1 MASNLLI
8 PVQPLAL
15 EVLDVARAAGD
26 LVVRSDVMAVLVI
39 AASAAAWLLAGW
51 VRVRA
56 AAPGVSHR
64 RCLLAGADLVV
75 CLPRSAPA
83 RAWAWTASGAA
94 GRGRLAPPE
103 LAAAA
108 SGVTLALLVPASVLA
123 AGYLVLTGHLPAR
136 ASAGLVAATTLVV
149 LAGLC
154 VATRR
159 IAHVPGRNR
168 WLAVRGPH
176 LTAAAVLG
184 EVVVALTTTAA
195 AWALTHTEGVAVSL
209 LEVSLASV
217 VARVVTLA
225 SVPAAGVGLADV
237 VFAATLMGVGLSAG
251 ASIATVAVW
260 RLGLALAWL
269 AAVAGRRPRARSGLR
284 SGLSSGASFGGGSR
298 AGSRAGSRTGSRTRL
313 GGHSDGPLSL
323 PSEPTGSAAGEWLH
337 RAAFKV
343 IGTLPPAVARRLRM
357 GVFQALFS
365 LSEDPWRYDG
375 LPYERRKR
383 QMLVASLPPARA
395 GSGIIVELGCAD
407 GHNLQAIAEA
417 YPSSR
422 VVGLDI
428 SPVAVAAARRRTA
441 GQPQVRV
448 EQSDA
453 RTAALVLKS
462 VGVDSIDVL
471 IVAEMLYYLGG
482 PARVNAE
489 LAGLAPML
497 RPSGVLVLVHGASDA
512 DRLHPA
518 AVAALGCASV
528 QRVVVEDVHR
538 PFVVEEAHALTC
550 HPPV

>member
-1 MASNLLI
+1 MSNLLI

-15 EVLDVARAAGD
+15 QVLTVARAAGD
-26 LVVRSDVMAVLVI
+26 LVVRSDVMAVLAI

-75 CLPRSAPA
+75 RVPRSAP
-83 RAWAWTASGAA
+83 RAWAWTGSAAA

-108 SGVTLALLVPASVLA
+108 SGVNLALLVPAAALA
-123 AGYLVLTGHLPAR
+123 AGYLVLSGHLPAR
-136 ASAGLVAATTLVV
+136 ASGSLVAVTALVV

-154 VATRR
+154 VATWRVAR
-159 IAHVPGRNR
+159 VPGRNR

-184 EVVVALTTTAA
+184 EVVVAMTTTAA

-209 LEVSLASV
+209 LEVGLASV

-284 SGLSSGASFGGGSR
+284 SGLSSGASFGEGSR
-298 AGSRAGSRTGSRTRL
+298 AGSRAGL

-343 IGTLPPAVARRLRM
+343 IGALPAAVARRLRM

-395 GSGIIVELGCAD
+395 DAGIIVELGCAD

-422 VVGLDI
+422 IVGLDI
-428 SPVAVAAARRRTA
+428 SPVAVTAARRRTA

-453 RTAALVLKS
+453 RTAALVLKR
-462 VGVDSIDVL
+462 VEVASIDVL

-489 LAGLAPML
+489 LADLAPML

-518 AVAALGCASV
+518 AVAALGCTSV
-528 QRVVVEDVHR
+528 ERVVVEDVHR
-538 PFVVEEAHALTC
+538 PFVVEEAHALTS

>member
-1 MASNLLI
+1 M

-15 EVLDVARAAGD
+15 QVLDVARAAGD

-39 AASAAAWLLAGW
+39 AGSAAAWLLAGW

-64 RCLLAGADLVV
+64 RCLLAGADLVA
-75 CLPRSAPA
+75 CLPRSAPT
-83 RAWAWTASGAA
+83 RAWAWTDPAA
-94 GRGRLAPPE
+94 VGRGGLAPPE

-159 IAHVPGRNR
+159 VARVPGRNR

-184 EVVVALTTTAA
+184 EVVVAMTTTAA

-209 LEVSLASV
+209 LEVGLAGV

-237 VFAATLMGVGLSAG
+237 VFAATLAGVGLSAG

-269 AAVAGRRPRARSGLR
+269 AALAGRRPRARSGL
-284 SGLSSGASFGGGSR
+284 SSGVSLGGGSR
-298 AGSRAGSRTGSRTRL
+298 AGL
-313 GGHSDGPLSL
+313 GGHSEGPLSL

-343 IGTLPPAVARRLRM
+343 IGTLPAAVARRLRM

-428 SPVAVAAARRRTA
+428 SPVAVAAARRRTG

-453 RTAALVLKS
+453 RTAALVLNG

-497 RPSGVLVLVHGASDA
+497 RPSGVLVLVHGAGDA
-512 DRLHPA
+512 ERLHPA
-518 AVAALGCASV
+518 AVVALGCASV
-528 QRVVVEDVHR
+528 ERVVVEDVDR
-538 PFVVEEAHALTC
+538 PFVVEEAHARQL
-550 HPPV
+550 PV